1 MFRKIDPV
9 SRLLIWSKNNAE
21 LGPSCA
27 VSTDLLGI
35 CGGAGRKAEIAA
47 IHGGSPWPLPPGS
60 SLGMSSWSLRDV
72 PTLRE
77 KQTTHVKVDTPQQL
91 ASD

>member
-9 SRLLIWSKNNAE
+9 SRLLIWSKNNVE
-21 LGPSCA
+21 LKPSCA

-35 CGGAGRKAEIAA
+35 CGGAGRNTEIAA
-47 IHGGSPWPLPPGS
+47 IRRGSPWPLSSVS
-60 SLGMSSWSLRDV
+60 SLGMSSWSLQDV

-77 KQTTHVKVDTPQQL
+77 KQTTHVKVDML
-91 ASD
+91 